1 MSKSA
6 IKEQVT
12 SVELEKTTAGVPELR
27 DIVQN
32 EDAFVYTED
41 EKEKLVPDHQFRLI
55 NAYYKDV
62 RTEPLLTSKEEVE
75 ISVKINKYCKRAK
88 EIKAALDGFSNGRSW
103 ISNTS
108 EHNGNGKAVPRRV
121 QRLKALMNAY
131 PGREKELKNSFV
143 KANLRLVVSVARKYT
158 GRGLPLADLIQE
170 GNMGLIKA
178 VERFDHTKGYK
189 FSTYAVHWILQAILR
204 ALMEQTRT
212 IKVPVYLL
220 EQSVRLRRISS
231 KFHQEVGR
239 KPMPE
244 EIAEKSEIPIGVV
257 KRLLEI
263 RNDIAYLDS
272 PILKWEETT
281 LLELIPDK
289 ELPAS
294 DAVMA
299 KEALAQRM
307 TEALTLLTPREQEMV
322 KMRFGIGYETEYTL
336 DGVGKHFS
344 LSRERIRQIEKR
356 AFRKVARSRLGGALK
371 SFIE

>member
-1 MSKSA
+1 LSKSA
-6 IKEQVT
+6 IKEQIT

-27 DIVQN
+27 NIVQN
-32 EDAFVYTED
+32 EDAFVSTED
-41 EKEKLVPDHQFRLI
+41 EQEQPVPDQQFRLI
-55 NAYYKDV
+55 NAYYTDV

-88 EIKAALDGFSNGRSW
+88 EIKAALDGFSNGRAW
-103 ISNTS
+103 ISKTS
-108 EHNGNGKAVPRRV
+108 EHNGNGKALSRRV

-131 PGREKELKNSFV
+131 PGREKGLKNSFV

-170 GNMGLIKA
+170 GNIGLIKA

-220 EQSVRLRRISS
+220 EQSVKLHRISS
-231 KFHQEVGR
+231 KFHHEVGR
-239 KPMPE
+239 TPVPE
-244 EIAEKSEIPIGVV
+244 EIAEKSKIPIGVV
-257 KRLLEI
+257 KQILEI
-263 RNDIAYLDS
+263 RNEIAYLDS
-272 PILKWEETT
+272 PIIKGSKTT

-294 DAVMA
+294 DAVIA

-307 TEALTLLTPREQEMV
+307 TEALALLTSREQEMV

-336 DGVGKHFS
+336 DGVGKHFR
-344 LSRERIRQIEKR
+344 LSRERIRQIEEG
-356 AFRKVARSRLGGALK
+356 AFKKLARSRLRGALG
-371 SFIE
+371 SFLE